1 MVRVEVVVPELW
13 HALGGVMQ
21 LRGDAYAGAVAS
33 RPGFLVALAI
43 VLAAGLSEALGQ
55 SIVLFANRVK
65 PARFVFS
72 LFVDAVLFA
81 FGYGF
86 LVLSTWAVTR
96 LPHAA
101 HISLQAL
108 LVVFAMSYAP
118 MLFAF
123 LTALPYLGS
132 GLMRVLRVW
141 HLLAMVVGVAA
152 VGAIDVFAAATYVW
166 LGWIVMVLA
175 QHSFGKPIVSLGT
188 RLLDAV
194 AGVNVI
200 DDASVAIGQA
210 QRGGGRQPKTAQP
223 AVEPRA
229 TKHPKRWIALV
240 GLGGMLL
247 LAVVVALAL
256 EPVRQSI
263 FGWQRHLPEIVQ
275 LPFDL
280 LWLGVIAIVVAGF
293 MAPLETL
300 GWWAGWYG
308 DEIDTSEVTR
318 PSRHAAGAAAVSR
331 YVVYLDGI
339 AQSSSR
345 YTPDIETFL
354 DALGPALP
362 ADVKLVRGVM
372 AYSVLNRPL
381 DDDPIL
387 SRFWKLVDASRSTH
401 MNSLLGMFVNLRNV
415 TIVAV
420 SADPRY
426 GPMYNFGI
434 ADVIYRSLIANGY
447 EKKSGTPVTLI
458 GYSGGGQMACGAA
471 SFLKRA
477 LDAPVDVISLGG
489 VISGNDPI
497 LQLEHLYHLVGD
509 KDRVE
514 RIGPVM
520 FASRWPIAP
529 LSYWNRAKRLGTLSC
544 VSLGPVAHQVPG
556 GLLDPDARLPDGR
569 SYLQQTLEY
578 IHSILTDRFAAKT
591 ARPRLPSNYQRYVEG
606 TGELWGALAS
616 SRCPAAT
623 ADRFLPVA
631 QWMGRLILPEREARF
646 GGVWFEVLNA
656 PPEHAHLL
664 GTRVRLRWSETPAVR
679 RRVRAAVRDVNFSAE
694 ARSASEYGGLV
705 MPVRLNRWRLVDPLE
720 SLAGAHPIDDVV
732 VKLDG
737 EVRASAAGGEVTL
750 RIEREPI
757 QITGTHYAL
766 VSFRGPAP
774 RTADGFRA
782 VHFDRSAGAFASAEE
797 IVRIPPIVPD
807 LEGRPNS
814 STVGLDRSPL
824 NADGWYAYG
833 GFDGNGTFVVQ
844 GLAPRALLRAGAPEH
859 CLADARA
866 AYRYVR
872 REAWPD
878 LVSRKGGIVAA
889 ATRAWLAGETGLIVH
904 NYGGIGGKRREKAA
918 SGPFYFGHFAY
929 GLARAVECPLSGEL
943 RLEITYY
950 QVYTQNGDGLIAGA
964 LDWSRYMADRQYGW
978 AGVRPVCEAVLRHA
992 AFTTAF
998 DLNGESSASAL
1009 DALVAQLEVM
1019 TARYRIG
1026 DGTGGTFVG
1035 FSNNC
1040 SQDSNRALFAT
1051 LRALRRYVEA
1061 HPHLEEWIARSPQ
1074 EYARYRE
1081 FLALTE
1087 DLRKKLQPFGA
1098 PRRDWSDN
1106 EYNLGTTIEDAPMA
1120 NVIAALGSWRCILP
1134 RLAFNTIA
1142 GTFFRHGASGSVL
1155 GTNQIGGE
1163 RPDVEPVVPLAL

>member
-1 MVRVEVVVPELW
+1 VVRVEILVPELW
-13 HALGGVMQ
+13 SALGGVMQ
-21 LRGDAYAGAVAS
+21 LRGGAYVDAVAS
-33 RPGFLVALAI
+33 QPGFLVALTI

-72 LFVDAVLFA
+72 LLVDALLFT
-81 FGYGF
+81 FGYAF

-96 LPHAA
+96 LPHAS
-101 HISLQAL
+101 HISLQSL
-108 LVVFAMSYAP
+108 IVVFAMSYAP

-152 VGAIDVFAAATYVW
+152 VGRIDVFAAATYVW

-175 QHSFGKPIVSLGT
+175 QHSFGKPIANLGT

-210 QRGGGRQPKTAQP
+210 QSGGGKQPKTVQS

-229 TKHPKRWIALV
+229 SKHPKRWVALV
-240 GLGGMLL
+240 GLGGMAL

-256 EPVRQSI
+256 EPVRQGI
-263 FGWQRHLPEIVQ
+263 FGWQRHLPAIVQ

-280 LWLGVIAIVVAGF
+280 IWLGVIAIVVAGF

-308 DEIDTSEVTR
+308 DEIDTSEATR
-318 PSRHAAGAAAVSR
+318 PSRRAAGGAAVSR

-345 YTPDIETFL
+345 YTSDIEAFL
-354 DALGPALP
+354 DSLAPALP

-381 DDDPIL
+381 EDDPIL

-434 ADVIYRSLIANGY
+434 ADIIYRSLIANGY

-471 SFLKRA
+471 PFLKRA

-529 LSYWNRAKRLGTLSC
+529 LSYWNRAKRLGTLTW

-569 SYLQQTLEY
+569 SYLQQTLDY
-578 IHSILTDRFAAKT
+578 IHSILTDRFVAKT
-591 ARPRLPSNYQRYVEG
+591 TPSRLPTNYQRYADG
-606 TGELWGALAS
+606 TGALWAALAS
-616 SRCPAAT
+616 SRLPPTKTARYRPAA
-623 ADRFLPVA
+623 P
-631 QWMGRLILPEREARF
+631 WMGRLVLPEREARF
-646 GGVWFEVLNA
+646 GGVWLDVVHA
-656 PPEHAHLL
+656 PAEHTHLV
-664 GTRVRLRWSETPAVR
+664 GTRVRLCWSETPLVR

-705 MPVRLNRWRLVDPLE
+705 MPLRLNRWRLVDPLE

-732 VKLDG
+732 VKLTG
-737 EVRASAAGGEVTL
+737 KVRASAGAGGDATL
-750 RIEREPI
+750 RVEREPV
-757 QITGTHYAL
+757 QITGTFYAL

-774 RTADGFRA
+774 HTADGFRA
-782 VHFDRSAGAFASAEE
+782 VHFDRTAGAFAGEEE
-797 IVRIPPIVPD
+797 IVRMPPIVPD
-807 LEGRPNS
+807 LDGRPNS
-814 STVGLDRSPL
+814 STVGIDRSPL

-833 GFDGNGTFVVQ
+833 GFDASGTFVVQ
-844 GLAPRALLRAGAPEH
+844 GLAPRALLRAGAP
-859 CLADARA
+859 
-866 AYRYVR
+866 
-872 REAWPD
+872 
-878 LVSRKGGIVAA
+878 
-889 ATRAWLAGETGLIVH
+889 
-904 NYGGIGGKRREKAA
+904 
-918 SGPFYFGHFAY
+918 
-929 GLARAVECPLSGEL
+929 
-943 RLEITYY
+943 
-950 QVYTQNGDGLIAGA
+950 
-964 LDWSRYMADRQYGW
+964 
-978 AGVRPVCEAVLRHA
+978 
-992 AFTTAF
+992 
-998 DLNGESSASAL
+998 
-1009 DALVAQLEVM
+1009 
-1019 TARYRIG
+1019 
-1026 DGTGGTFVG
+1026 
-1035 FSNNC
+1035 
-1040 SQDSNRALFAT
+1040 
-1051 LRALRRYVEA
+1051 
-1061 HPHLEEWIARSPQ
+1061 
-1074 EYARYRE
+1074 
-1081 FLALTE
+1081 
-1087 DLRKKLQPFGA
+1087 A
-1098 PRRDWSDN
+1098 PRRRGRWRTRARPT
-1106 EYNLGTTIEDAPMA
+1106 GTY
-1120 NVIAALGSWRCILP
+1120 AAKRGPTW
-1134 RLAFNTIA
+1134 
-1142 GTFFRHGASGSVL
+1142 
-1155 GTNQIGGE
+1155 
-1163 RPDVEPVVPLAL
+1163 